1 VVKCSQEGLQK
12 EGKKLPTYV
21 FTCTTCGKV
30 QEITETY
37 EKLAEIE
44 EHLKCDCCG
53 GVVKR
58 KLAPFVT
65 HFNYTRN
72 KHE

>member
-12 EGKKLPTYV
+12 EVKKLPTYV
-21 FTCTTCGKV
+21 FTCTTCEKV
-30 QEITETY
+30 QEITATY

-44 EHLKCDCCG
+44 EQIKCVRCG

-58 KLAPFVT
+58 KLAPFVS
-65 HFNYTRN
+65 HFNYT
-72 KHE
+72 KKKK